1 MENFTPMLS
10 PLALRALKPKDKRY
24 EVTDKNG
31 LVIRI
36 SPNGRMTWRIN
47 KSVNGKR
54 ITRQLGDYPAMS
66 LADAR
71 DALAQLTNISKTTI
85 DDTFEG
91 IYADWL
97 DLKRQSIKNWQD
109 IDERM
114 QKYILPKVGKLP
126 FSVITP
132 PQIIKILKE
141 ELESRG
147 KLETIKRIC
156 GYIKEVE
163 MFAINSGRIEAMRFQ
178 GIHKVFARPSTKLN
192 NRPSVHPSHLSE
204 ILPKLRLEAVKA
216 PTTWDA
222 IMIGFYTLLRP
233 GEYCAL
239 EWQWIDM
246 KNQCISIPADVMK
259 MKRMHVVPISTQLQK
274 ILENRPRFGEYV
286 LTSPDRPGSH
296 IGTAAQENFFR
307 RHGMKGVLVPH
318 GIRSIGRTWMAEER
332 IDHDI
337 AEMCLAHRVGTSVE
351 LAYNRTD
358 FLELRRDAMQRWCDY
373 VELCLK
379 GGTDLLL

>member
-1 MENFTPMLS
+1 MENLTPMLS
-10 PLALRALKPKDKRY
+10 PLALHALKPKDKHY

-47 KSVNGKR
+47 KSVNCKR
-54 ITRQLGDYPAMS
+54 ITRQLGDYPAIS
-66 LADAR
+66 LAAAR
-71 DALAQLTNISKTTI
+71 DALDQLTNISKTTV

-114 QKYILPKVGKLP
+114 QMYILPKVGKLP

-163 MFAINSGRIEAMRFQ
+163 MFAINSGRIETMRFQ

-192 NRPSVHPSHLSE
+192 NRPSVPHRICLRYCLS
-204 ILPKLRLEAVKA
+204 
-216 PTTWDA
+216 
-222 IMIGFYTLLRP
+222 
-233 GEYCAL
+233 
-239 EWQWIDM
+239 
-246 KNQCISIPADVMK
+246 
-259 MKRMHVVPISTQLQK
+259 
-274 ILENRPRFGEYV
+274 
-286 LTSPDRPGSH
+286 
-296 IGTAAQENFFR
+296 
-307 RHGMKGVLVPH
+307 
-318 GIRSIGRTWMAEER
+318 
-332 IDHDI
+332 
-337 AEMCLAHRVGTSVE
+337 
-351 LAYNRTD
+351 
-358 FLELRRDAMQRWCDY
+358 
-373 VELCLK
+373 
-379 GGTDLLL
+379 